1 MVHFIVCRKLEG
13 YKFPVYSTVVCPKNE
28 AEWEKRSSALM
39 CSEENAYMCLPNEH
53 FTELLEFCYTE
64 SRTLI
69 EEGLCLYLIKDNSL
83 VNDYNCKNF
92 RYGCPT
98 SPYLSSRIF
107 DYPSCV
113 HIENGC
119 FLTEPNCK
127 SAKPTYTPKTTT
139 DIQFEN
145 GLNDSITTISQETT
159 KKIQLEMN
167 PINDKKNWNLVAI
180 IVLGTFV
187 PICLIL
193 VTYIY
198 FKKRASHE
206 NYTENL
212 ESRKKKKPWRR
223 GIEK

>member
-69 EEGLCLYLIKDNSL
+69 EED
-83 VNDYNCKNF
+83 
-92 RYGCPT
+92 
-98 SPYLSSRIF
+98 
-107 DYPSCV
+107 PSCV

-212 ESRKKKKPWRR
+212 ESRKKKTL
-223 GIEK
+223 EKRNREISCCQNSSYLIQWSRTTTLWIQEIIA